1 MRGSVYNVSI
11 GSRPGEANEGESASR
26 RIEDARVGGDVEA
39 ITIGTSAI
47 EYGVM
52 LGGPTVVAPPGVPV
66 VEVHHGGRLLLGI
79 AGAALAGYLLHDS
92 VKRSN
97 AMRGAR
103 VDVRKARTALGHTVR
118 RFTKRR

>member
-26 RIEDARVGGDVEA
+26 RIEDARVGGDA
-39 ITIGTSAI
+39 KTIVGATAI